1 MTTTLDIDPV
11 KETEL
16 IAGQNDA
23 FRRPILRTT
32 PVADAPQGQFVMTR
46 GVAALGPDAQ
56 LALTRRVAS
65 FDAFNADSDPHGWH
79 EMGVIDFDGTE
90 IGEPDEDNPVTA
102 EVSAVNGEVVEH
114 VLEYL
119 NEHRLWRLVMEV
131 RADTG
136 AVAELKAYLVQD
148 DRRLSET
155 WLYQWKKI

>member
-23 FRRPILRTT
+23 FRRSILRTT

-56 LALTRRVAS
+56 HALTRRVAS

-79 EMGVIDFDGTE
+79 EMGVIDFDGTTTWFKLDLYDVDYQY
-90 IGEPDEDNPVTA
+90 GSPEPSDPAQTRR
-102 EVSAVNGEVVEH
+102 
-114 VLEYL
+114 VLTLLLPSEY
-119 NEHRLWRLVMEV
+119 
-131 RADTG
+131 
-136 AVAELKAYLVQD
+136 
-148 DRRLSET
+148 
-155 WLYQWKKI
+155 